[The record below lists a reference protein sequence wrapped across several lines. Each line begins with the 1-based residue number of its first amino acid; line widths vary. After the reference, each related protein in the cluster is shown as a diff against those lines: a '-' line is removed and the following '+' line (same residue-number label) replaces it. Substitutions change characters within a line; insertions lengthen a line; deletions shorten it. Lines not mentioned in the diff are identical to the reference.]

1 MEMEGCITLT
11 GTYVLVENA
20 IYVFLKS
27 RGGFKEKERE
37 RERDTQI
44 SPIVHCTTVPTVCPL
59 LIIVHGSL
67 RRDGHQ
73 MPSISAHSYKTTSKD
88 PNGSSDIC

>member
-1 MEMEGCITLT
+1 MEMGDCIPLA
-11 GTYVLVENA
+11 GTYVLFENA

-27 RGGFKEKERE
+27 RGGFKENE